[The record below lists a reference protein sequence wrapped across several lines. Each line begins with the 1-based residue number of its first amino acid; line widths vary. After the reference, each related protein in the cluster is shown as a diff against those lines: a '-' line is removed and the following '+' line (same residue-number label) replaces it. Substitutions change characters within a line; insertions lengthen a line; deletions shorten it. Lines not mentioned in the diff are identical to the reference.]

1 MSNISYIVYIDSGEI
16 VQHGHCPEEALSIQ
30 GSQGRN
36 VLEGEGDFDKF
47 YVINKIITPYTDAE
61 LQSKNNLPEGFIWQ
75 MPQRI
80 AVDKRA
86 LSDAQSQAWIR
97 IKGVRTTKEAAPFV
111 CDGVTY
117 DANKTNITGGV
128 QMAIIAKSAGTAFS
142 VNWILA
148 DNTTRTLNADQMIAV
163 GVTLGNIV
171 DNIYDTA
178 YGLRTK
184 IENTKTISDADAI
197 TWPT

>member
-1 MSNISYIVYIDSGEI
+1 
-16 VQHGHCPEEALSIQ
+16 
-30 GSQGRN
+30 
-36 VLEGEGDFDKF
+36 
-47 YVINKIITPYTDAE
+47 
-61 LQSKNNLPEGFIWQ
+61 
-75 MPQRI
+75 
-80 AVDKRA
+80 
-86 LSDAQSQAWIR
+86 
-97 IKGVRTTKEAAPFV
+97 
-111 CDGVTY
+111 
-117 DANKTNITGGV
+117 
-128 QMAIIAKSAGTAFS
+128 MAIIAKSASTAFS

>member
-111 CDGVTY
+111 CVMEQHMMP
-117 DANKTNITGGV
+117 IR
-128 QMAIIAKSAGTAFS
+128 
-142 VNWILA
+142 
-148 DNTTRTLNADQMIAV
+148 RTSQEVFKWLSLQNLQV
-163 GVTLGNIV
+163 L
-171 DNIYDTA
+171 
-178 YGLRTK
+178 LFL
-184 IENTKTISDADAI
+184 
-197 TWPT
+197 